1 MAKVKIKDQPDLVKE
16 GGVVSN
22 VNQEAFIAYHRQ
34 RQLAK
39 EKEQK
44 VADLEDKVATLE
56 KLVQDLL
63 NAQGK

>member
-1 MAKVKIKDQPDLVKE
+1 MARTKIKDQPDLVKE
-16 GGVVSN
+16 NGVVLN
-22 VNQEAFIAYHRQ
+22 VNQEAFIAYHNQ
-34 RQLAK
+34 RKLAQ

-44 VADLEDKVATLE
+44 VADLESKVATLE